1 MDEMNRLYTGVGD
14 PTDHR
19 DILQSASKS
28 EAPIYEPADVAY
40 AALYLAS
47 DDAKHVNGQ
56 NTVVDGGFTAFKSL
70 GFTIPDQMCWFF
82 F

>member
-1 MDEMNRLYTGVGD
+1 MINSITPLTAPNQLVMDEMNRLYTGVGD

-28 EAPIYEPADVAY
+28 E
-40 AALYLAS
+40 ALYLAS

-70 GFTIPDQMCWFF
+70 GFTIPDQMC
-82 F
+82 